1 MLHKTHLFPN
11 VHFEVMKFLNVL
23 LTRKKQR
30 IVLLSGSFETLKSI
44 QVQVNLFKQMQH
56 LQSSIILGKLI

>member
-1 MLHKTHLFPN
+1 MLQKTHFFSN

>member
-1 MLHKTHLFPN
+1 MLQKTHFFSN

-23 LTRKKQR
+23 FKRKKQR
-30 IVLLSGSFETLKSI
+30 NVLLSGSFETLKSI

>member
-1 MLHKTHLFPN
+1 VLQKTHLFPN

-44 QVQVNLFKQMQH
+44 QVQVNLFKQM
-56 LQSSIILGKLI
+56 